1 MVWCRSDNPNFRKT
15 VQAKSLGIDHQYPI
29 WYIGIRIRNLASI
42 TMKDTTIQ
50 KNTSFEDRLFDANM
64 KAAIAFGIAMIV
76 LLLLII
82 AFYK

>member
-1 MVWCRSDNPNFRKT
+1 
-15 VQAKSLGIDHQYPI
+15 
-29 WYIGIRIRNLASI
+29 
-42 TMKDTTIQ
+42 MKDTTIQ